1 MISKTDA
8 QRAAE
13 TLISMCTD
21 FLMGGLSQDVFA
33 SNLTLFAQRLDPKAA
48 HAIDQHEKLK
58 AELDEWRNMAAVL
71 CGDGGQCHADY
82 GTAATRA
89 YIEKRMFDLRDQHE
103 KLMEL
108 AQLCYDVI
116 EDDLEERPARHS
128 LGNLSARLRT
138 LLREEKNEYDHRTKL

>member
-1 MISKTDA
+1 MKNPFTVNPSSLEFLLCPPIRLAQADSDRENISWTEE
-8 QRAAE
+8 QCR
-13 TLISMCTD
+13 
-21 FLMGGLSQDVFA
+21 F
-33 SNLTLFAQRLDPKAA
+33 AA

-89 YIEKRMFDLRDQHE
+89 CIEKLMFDLRDQHE
-103 KLMEL
+103 KLVEL
-108 AQLCYDVI
+108 AQLAYDVI

-128 LGNLSARLRT
+128 LGNLSARLRA
-138 LLREEKNEYDHRTKL
+138 LLKEEKT